1 MNRPRRKPIVAGLA
15 VSIVIIGLVA
25 FYVARERQVARLSG
39 VATFAT
45 KTIEASL
52 KADRTLSPADVNALA
67 PVREQAWDAVSDV
80 RRRALA
86 AESILDKSSLNRAS
100 DEYLSSAANV
110 FAKISERDALL
121 RNLALNRDVM
131 AAAQRD
137 LDTAAT
143 GPTNAYANNLMRA
156 AQSEEARALGDIAA
170 TTRQLRLALTDLST
184 KRAELTRELGNI
196 GLPDDELRAAADR
209 YSAAAAN

>member
-15 VSIVIIGLVA
+15 VSIVIIALVA

-52 KADRTLSPADVNALA
+52 MADRTLSPDDVNALA

-110 FAKISERDALL
+110 FAKIPEREALL

-143 GPTNAYANNLMRA
+143 GPTNAYANNLLRA

-170 TTRQLRLALTDLST
+170 TTRQLRLALRDLST

-196 GLPDDELRAAADR
+196 VLPDDELRAAADR
-209 YSAAAAN
+209 YSAAATN

>member
-1 MNRPRRKPIVAGLA
+1 M
-15 VSIVIIGLVA
+15 
-25 FYVARERQVARLSG
+25 
-39 VATFAT
+39 ATFAT